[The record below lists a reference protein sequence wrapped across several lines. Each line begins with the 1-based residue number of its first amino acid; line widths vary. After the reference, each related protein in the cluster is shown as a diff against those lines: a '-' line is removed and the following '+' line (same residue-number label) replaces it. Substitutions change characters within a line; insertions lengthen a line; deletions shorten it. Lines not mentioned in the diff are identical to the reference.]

1 MLKDKHRP
9 GQPVSPEVIV
19 DNDPPEIHPIVF
31 DQIDASLIISTVLRT
46 TGSAGPSGLDAACW
60 RRLCTFFNAASN
72 SLCHSLALSAKCLC
86 TDMVDPIATA
96 PLLSCRL
103 IALNKC
109 PGARPISIDDT
120 VRRIIAKAICILTI
134 TKADIQ
140 EATGSVQLCA
150 GQISGTETAVHTVTV
165 LFQQEDTEA
174 ILLVDA
180 TNAFNFLNRL
190 VALHNI
196 RQLCPSLSTVL
207 INTYRAPTKLF
218 VDGSML
224 YSSEGTTQG
233 DPLAMP
239 MYALLNCHHISH
251 KEAASR

>member
-1 MLKDKHRP
+1 
-9 GQPVSPEVIV
+9 
-19 DNDPPEIHPIVF
+19 
-31 DQIDASLIISTVLRT
+31 
-46 TGSAGPSGLDAACW
+46 
-60 RRLCTFFNAASN
+60 
-72 SLCHSLALSAKCLC
+72 
-86 TDMVDPIATA
+86 MVDPIATA

-109 PGARPISIDDT
+109 PGVRPIGIGDT
-120 VRRIIAKAICILTI
+120 ARRIIAKAILTI

-150 GQISGTETAVHTVTV
+150 GQISGTETAVHTVTT
-165 LFQQEDTEA
+165 LFQQENTEA

-196 RQLCPSLSTVL
+196 RHLCPSLAAVL
-207 INTYRAPTKLF
+207 INTYRAPIKLF
-218 VDGSML
+218 VDGSVL

-233 DPLAMP
+233 NPLAMP
-239 MYALLNCHHISH
+239 MYALATIPLIKLQSVDVKQVWYADDASAAGKITRLHKWWNHLTTIGPCFGYFANATKTWLVIKEKHLTTATALFANTSH
-251 KEAASR
+251 LRG